1 MKFCYSFHTMKV
13 SRFVLIATLFLLF
26 FFPTKYAQGS
36 SPQWQSVVEGI
47 EYREFYQLG
56 PNHLFVARM
65 DRNNAN
71 LTLETSIAQ
80 GRINGGLETVS
91 GMAERYDQALS
102 YWGGSWGARNQV
114 VVAINGY
121 FYDTETGVPW
131 QGQIHSGWYMKRFDD
146 LESGSGFAWKLDRSL
161 FLGGCV
167 VHRPAKQFITH
178 VTTGETIPFDGVNV
192 PREEDEL
199 IIYTPQYDAS
209 TRSEDTGIE
218 ILVELSQPMLIIA
231 TPAMT
236 TGTIR
241 EIRDGSGS
249 TLIPFDHVVLSAQG
263 SPAEDLRSI
272 FSIGDQIGIS
282 QEIKHFKRDCQTPNP
297 FDWSKTYA
305 GTGGSFIFL
314 EDGVLQKFDDLGAIL
329 RNARTAIAFDERYVY
344 FIVVADRDPFGNVG
358 MSIVELASFVK
369 NTLGAT
375 WGIALDG
382 GSSSTMVVN
391 GEVKNRTDINPDNV
405 EHVVANG
412 VMMVVAQPED
422 RSTTFGVGDHVRTIG
437 SEATAIRLGP
447 GTNYAAIDFI
457 PPNSRGVIV
466 EHSNQLNG
474 IMAKGAFWWKA
485 AFGSIL
491 GWVPEGAI
499 APLGSP

>member
-1 MKFCYSFHTMKV
+1 MKFYFSFHTMKV
-13 SRFVLIATLFLLF
+13 PRFLLMATLSLLF
-26 FFPTKYAQGS
+26 LFPTKYAQGS
-36 SPQWQSVVEGI
+36 STQWQSVGEGI

-65 DRNNAN
+65 DRDDAN
-71 LTLETSIAQ
+71 LALETSIAQ

-102 YWGGSWGARNQV
+102 YWGGSWGARNKV

-131 QGQIHSGWYMKRFDD
+131 QGQIHSGWYIKRFDD

-161 FLGGCV
+161 FLGGCI
-167 VHRPAKQFITH
+167 VHRPAKQLITN

-192 PREEDEL
+192 KREEDEL
-199 IIYTPQYDAS
+199 IIYTPQYDTS
-209 TRSEDTGIE
+209 TLSEDTGIE
-218 ILVELSQPMLIIA
+218 LLVELSQPMLIIA

-241 EIRDGSGS
+241 EIRDESGS
-249 TLIPFDHVVLSAQG
+249 TLIPFDHVVLSAHG
-263 SPAEDLRSI
+263 SPVEDLRSL

-282 QEIKHFKRDCQTPNP
+282 QEIKHFKSNCQTPNP

-305 GTGGSFIFL
+305 GMGGSFIFL

-344 FIVVADRDPFGNVG
+344 FIVVADRDPFGNLG

-369 NTLGAT
+369 NNLGAT

-391 GEVKNRTDINPDNV
+391 GEVKNRLDINPDNT
-405 EHVVANG
+405 EHLVANG
-412 VMMVVAQPED
+412 VMMVIAQPED
-422 RSTTFGVGDHVRTIG
+422 RSTTFGVGDHVRTVG
-437 SEATAIRLGP
+437 SGETAIRLGP
-447 GTNYAAIDFI
+447 GTNYAVFDFI
-457 PPNSRGVIV
+457 PPNSGGIIA

-474 IMAKGAFWWKA
+474 IMAKGGFWWKV

-499 APLGSP
+499 APLSSP

>member
-1 MKFCYSFHTMKV
+1 MCYLRQMEFCYSFNTMKV
-13 SRFVLIATLFLLF
+13 SRYVLIATFFLLF
-26 FFPTKYAQGS
+26 LFPTKYALGS

-80 GRINGGLETVS
+80 GRINGGLE
-91 GMAERYDQALS
+91 
-102 YWGGSWGARNQV
+102 
-114 VVAINGY
+114 
-121 FYDTETGVPW
+121 
-131 QGQIHSGWYMKRFDD
+131 
-146 LESGSGFAWKLDRSL
+146 
-161 FLGGCV
+161 
-167 VHRPAKQFITH
+167 

-236 TGTIR
+236 IGTIR

-249 TLIPFDHVVLSAQG
+249 TLISFDHIVLSAQG

-282 QEIKHFKRDCQTPNP
+282 QEIKHFKSDCQTPNP

-305 GTGGSFIFL
+305 GTGGSFKFL

-344 FIVVADRDPFGNVG
+344 FIVVADRDPFGNAG

-382 GSSSTMVVN
+382 GSSSTMVMN
-391 GEVKNRTDINPDNV
+391 GEVKNRLDINPDNT

-412 VMMVVAQPED
+412 VMMVIAQPED
-422 RSTTFGVGDHVRTIG
+422 RSATFGVGDHVKTIG

-457 PPNSRGVIV
+457 PPNSEGIVV

-474 IMAKGAFWWKA
+474 IMAKGAFWWKTT
-485 AFGSIL
+485 FGSIT
-491 GWVPEGAI
+491 GWIPEGVMT
-499 APLGSP
+499 PLGSP

>member
-1 MKFCYSFHTMKV
+1 
-13 SRFVLIATLFLLF
+13 
-26 FFPTKYAQGS
+26 
-36 SPQWQSVVEGI
+36 
-47 EYREFYQLG
+47 
-56 PNHLFVARM
+56 
-65 DRNNAN
+65 
-71 LTLETSIAQ
+71 
-80 GRINGGLETVS
+80 
-91 GMAERYDQALS
+91 
-102 YWGGSWGARNQV
+102 
-114 VVAINGY
+114 
-121 FYDTETGVPW
+121 
-131 QGQIHSGWYMKRFDD
+131 MKRFDD

-167 VHRPAKQFITH
+167 VHRPAKQLITH
-178 VTTGETIPFDGVNV
+178 VTTGETIPFNGVNV

-209 TRSEDTGIE
+209 TRTEDTGIE

-241 EIRDGSGS
+241 EIRVGSGS

-263 SPAEDLRSI
+263 SPGEDLRSI
-272 FSIGDQIGIS
+272 FSIGDQLGIS
-282 QEIKHFKRDCQTPNP
+282 QEIKHFESDCQTPNP

-305 GTGGSFIFL
+305 GTGGSFIFI

-358 MSIVELASFVK
+358 MSIVELAAFVK

-391 GEVKNRTDINPDNV
+391 GEVKNRSDKNPDNA

-412 VMMVVAQPED
+412 VMMVIAQTED
-422 RSTTFGVGDHVRTIG
+422 RSTTFGVGDRVRTVG
-437 SEATAIRLGP
+437 SEETAIRLGP

-457 PPNSRGVIV
+457 PTNSEGIIV

-485 AFGSIL
+485 AFGSII
-491 GWVPEGAI
+491 GWISEGAI
-499 APLGSP
+499 MPLSSP